1 MQWVIMGSAFVVA
14 GSLFAAFAFAY
25 IAGVALF
32 YSESVPTRVGG
43 IFLAAGTI
51 ASLIGLGAL
60 GLHIAWLAAAGFGVV
75 TVAFVYRH
83 RPRWMPQRGPFAVD
97 TSTEQISWADSYR
110 GLPQN
115 ASRQGQTS

>member
-1 MQWVIMGSAFVVA
+1 MNAAEFVVTA
-14 GSLFAAFAFAY
+14 SLFAAWAFGY

-32 YSESVPTRVGG
+32 YSESVPARVAG
-43 IFLAAGTI
+43 IFLGLSTI
-51 ASLIGLGAL
+51 ASMIGLGAL
-60 GLHIAWLAAAGFGVV
+60 GWHIAWLAAAGFIVV
-75 TVAFVYRH
+75 ALAFVYRH

-115 ASRQGQTS
+115 ASKERQMS